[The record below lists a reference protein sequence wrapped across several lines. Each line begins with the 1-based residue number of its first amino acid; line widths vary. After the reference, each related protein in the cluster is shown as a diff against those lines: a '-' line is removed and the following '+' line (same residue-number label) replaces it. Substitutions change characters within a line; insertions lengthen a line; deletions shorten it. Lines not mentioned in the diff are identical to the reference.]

1 MSKATICS
9 VKAET
14 DNRIDADHR
23 TACDP
28 KHVVA
33 SGAQPG
39 TKQPRRRHIDPTTCE
54 RDYTVQEREFMVAL
68 DTYKRASGR
77 MFPTCS
83 EILEVI
89 RNLGYVQCDLP
100 TNSTEIAHGETD
112 VRMSPA
118 LTC

>member
-1 MSKATICS
+1 MSKATIS
-9 VKAET
+9 SAKAET
-14 DNRIDADHR
+14 ENRIDADHR

-33 SGAQPG
+33 TATQPVN
-39 TKQPRRRHIDPTTCE
+39 KQPRRRHIDPTTCE
-54 RDYTVQEREFMVAL
+54 RDYTIQEREFMVAL
-68 DTYKRASGR
+68 DVYKRASGR

-100 TNSTEIAHGETD
+100 TDPTEIVRGETS
-112 VRMSPA
+112 VQMSPA
-118 LTC
+118 LT

>member
-1 MSKATICS
+1 MSKATIS
-9 VKAET
+9 SAET
-14 DNRIDADHR
+14 DNRIDANHR
-23 TACDP
+23 TASDP
-28 KHVVA
+28 KHVVSTA
-33 SGAQPG
+33 TQPV

-54 RDYTVQEREFMVAL
+54 RDYTIQEREFMVAL
-68 DTYKRASGR
+68 DAYKRASGR